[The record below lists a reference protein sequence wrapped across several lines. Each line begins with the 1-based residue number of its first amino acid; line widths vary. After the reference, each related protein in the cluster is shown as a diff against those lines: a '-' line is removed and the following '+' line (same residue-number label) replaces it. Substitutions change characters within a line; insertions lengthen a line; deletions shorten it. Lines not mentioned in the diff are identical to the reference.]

1 MTVQTFDIR
10 KEASSIVAV
19 TETAAEYFHKQIT
32 ESAAAGIRLS
42 LKQAGCTGY
51 KYIIEEVNAFPEDDL
66 NITLPNG
73 VQLFVDVA
81 YLSAIQGTKIDMRQ
95 QGLNFNLVMQ
105 NPNVQDE
112 CGCGES
118 FSIEE

>member
-19 TETAAEYFHKQIT
+19 TETAAEYFRKQIT
-32 ESAAAGIRLS
+32 ESAAVGIRLS